1 MGAAV
6 PIRRYVVVGITVV
19 ILAALGC
26 AMNKRHGHELRVR
39 LLVTP
44 GPTRVQLLV
53 TPAGPTTRARASAA
67 APNSPPVADNLRFN
81 VALLIIGDPRG
92 VFFQSGWQA
101 FADHVVSTIS
111 GQGHALQT
119 FVCLPTDVEPNAK
132 LSTQQA
138 SALHLQRLL
147 RSNAPSQIGRVRD
160 CFELV
165 HKHEISHGE
174 PFTVFIRARP
184 DSEWFGDIPPLSS
197 LAADAISVRARGL
210 FRAVPAGYAPSALSH
225 LGACSSQL
233 QSENPKGIAETRES
247 MHKYGIVSCV
257 VPDDQFAVIPR
268 KFAFAYFDRIERV
281 RLRDGSVAVDYSA
294 NEGVQQQQ
302 RLLQSANGSSFVAAY
317 GHQSL
322 AAYAGVC
329 QKYTPCWEGCAEGHL
344 GEVLRTRQVPV
355 QVAAFPF
362 TTKPHEDT
370 WTWPPRLQVQARSGD
385 DQRTQAPLVC

>member
-1 MGAAV
+1 MS
-6 PIRRYVVVGITVV
+6 
-19 ILAALGC
+19 
-26 AMNKRHGHELRVR
+26 KRHGHELRVR

-53 TPAGPTTRARASAA
+53 TPGPTQREQQV
-67 APNSPPVADNLRFN
+67 PPHPTHRWPTYNLRFN

-92 VFFQSGWQA
+92 IFFQRGWQA

-111 GQGHALQT
+111 GQGRALQT

-138 SALHLQRLL
+138 SALHLQHLL
-147 RSNAPSQIGRVRD
+147 RSNA
-160 CFELV
+160 
-165 HKHEISHGE
+165 
-174 PFTVFIRARP
+174 
-184 DSEWFGDIPPLSS
+184 
-197 LAADAISVRARGL
+197 
-210 FRAVPAGYAPSALSH
+210 LSH
-225 LGACSSQL
+225 PGT
-233 QSENPKGIAETRES
+233 AETRGS

-268 KFAFAYFDRIERV
+268 KFAFAYFDRVERV

-317 GHQSL
+317 GHLSL
-322 AAYAGVC
+322 AAYTGVC

-362 TTKPHEDT
+362 ATKPHEDT